1 MKLPTWRWYAMM
13 YAWNKPNLIVLRV
26 FGTRKSPKP
35 LDRKSPPKLLSFR
48 LPGNFF
54 QYWTKRRASFQ
65 MFRVHLTLW
74 GYTFSSCCSWDVLK
88 SNGTTPMPTPRRK
101 ETWFMDYN
109 GIMVVRDPPIRPYS
123 ISCFAFLTTY
133 YINGMILQV
142 WVYMVYIPIIRIQ
155 VMAWSSKW
163 AP

>member
-1 MKLPTWRWYAMM
+1 MPWCMLGINPTSSSFEFLAPENHPNRWTEKVHQNFYHSDSQG
-13 YAWNKPNLIVLRV
+13 I
-26 FGTRKSPKP
+26 
-35 LDRKSPPKLLSFR
+35 SFSI
-48 LPGNFF
+48 G
-54 QYWTKRRASFQ
+54 TKRRASFQ

>member
-1 MKLPTWRWYAMM
+1 MPWCMLGINPTSSSFEFLQPKISPKLI
-13 YAWNKPNLIVLRV
+13 KLLDL
-26 FGTRKSPKP
+26 KSPQN
-35 LDRKSPPKLLSFR
+35 S
-48 LPGNFF
+48 LPGN
-54 QYWTKRRASFQ
+54 SFSIG
-65 MFRVHLTLW
+65 TLSEQVFKYL
-74 GYTFSSCCSWDVLK
+74 GFSSHYK
-88 SNGTTPMPTPRRK
+88 PTYFRPVVPGMFSSSMFHGNLTVQPQCQPPGRK

-123 ISCFAFLTTY
+123 ISCFSFLTTY

-155 VMAWSSKW
+155 VVAWSSKW